1 MEIIIKNKYI
11 MYTFFNNKISKL
23 TNTNTKSE
31 IKETIKGKKIN
42 IESDIILITFEK
54 TNWTQKTK
62 IPINM
67 LGGPIKVLFS
77 FYKISKKGVLKKNK
91 EDSRA
96 IQFLFYTY
104 DYYLKHKINSKD
116 LKKLALYAQ
125 ANKLEK
131 RALAPK
137 LITQLN

>member
-1 MEIIIKNKYI
+1 MEIVIKNKYI

-23 TNTNTKSE
+23 TNANTKSE
-31 IKETIKGKKIN
+31 IKENIKGKKIN

-54 TNWTQKTK
+54 TDWTQKTK

-77 FYKISKKGVLKKNK
+77 FYKISKKSILKKNK
-91 EDSRA
+91 EDPRA

>member
-1 MEIIIKNKYI
+1 MEIKKKYI
-11 MYTFFNNKISKL
+11 LYKFINNKISKL
-23 TNTNTKSE
+23 TEAQTKTE
-31 IKETIKGKKIN
+31 LKEKIKGKKIN
-42 IESDIILITFEK
+42 VESDIILITFEK
-54 TNWTQKTK
+54 TDWTPNTK

-77 FYKISKKGVLKKNK
+77 FYTISKNGILKKNK

-104 DYYLKHKINSKD
+104 EYYLKHKINSKD
-116 LKKLALYAQ
+116 LKKLALFAQ

-137 LITQLN
+137 LITQIN

>member
-1 MEIIIKNKYI
+1 MEIKIKNKYI
-11 MYTFFNNKISKL
+11 LYKFVNNKISKL
-23 TNTNTKSE
+23 TEAQTKTE
-31 IKETIKGKKIN
+31 LTKNIKGKKIN
-42 IESDIILITFEK
+42 VESDIILITFEK
-54 TNWTQKTK
+54 TDWNSNTK

-67 LGGPIKVLFS
+67 LGGPVKVLFS
-77 FYKISKKGVLKKNK
+77 FYTISKNGVLKKNK
-91 EDSRA
+91 EDPRA

-104 DYYLKHKINSKD
+104 DYILKHKINSKD
-116 LKKLALYAQ
+116 LKKLALFAQ

>member
-1 MEIIIKNKYI
+1 MEIVIKNKYI
-11 MYTFFNNKISKL
+11 MYNFFNNKISKL
-23 TNTNTKSE
+23 TNANTKSE
-31 IKETIKGKKIN
+31 IKENIKGKKIN
-42 IESDIILITFEK
+42 VVSDIILITFEK
-54 TNWTQKTK
+54 TDWNPKTK

-77 FYKISKKGVLKKNK
+77 FYKISKKGILKKNK
-91 EDSRA
+91 EDPRA

-131 RALAPK
+131 RALASK

>member
-1 MEIIIKNKYI
+1 MEIMIKNKYI
-11 MYTFFNNKISKL
+11 MYNFYNNKIVKL
-23 TNTNTKSE
+23 TNANTKSE
-31 IKETIKGKKIN
+31 INENIKGKKIN
-42 IESDIILITFEK
+42 VESDIILITFEK
-54 TNWTQKTK
+54 TDWTSKTK

-77 FYKISKKGVLKKNK
+77 FYTISKKGILKKNIQ
-91 EDSRA
+91 DPRA
-96 IQFLFYTY
+96 VQFLFYTNE
-104 DYYLKHKINSKD
+104 YYLKHKINSKD
-116 LKKLALYAQ
+116 LKKLALFAQ